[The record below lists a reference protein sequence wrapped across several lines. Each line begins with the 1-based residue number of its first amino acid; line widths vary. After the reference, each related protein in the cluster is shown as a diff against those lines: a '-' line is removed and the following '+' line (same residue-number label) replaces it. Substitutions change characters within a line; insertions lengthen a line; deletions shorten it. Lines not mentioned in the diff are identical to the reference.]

1 MEKGII
7 PVLKRELKKM
17 VSRPIYIMMTV
28 IIPLIVILFFST
40 FLNKGMPSDL
50 PIAVVDLDYSSTS
63 RQITRHLEA
72 GQTCE
77 IKYKLSS
84 FEEAKD
90 KMQRENIYAFVLIP
104 KNFQADLLSGK
115 SPKIIFY
122 TEYAHYLAGS
132 ATMKEINTILVTL
145 SSGINLKMRQAKG
158 EEVNNAMANIQ
169 PIRIDSH
176 LIGNPLMNYS
186 YYLSSIIMPGLI
198 FLMSLISC
206 IYTIGVE
213 LKFETSRHW
222 LITSGGS
229 MPKALLG
236 KLLPYTFI
244 YSVMLI
250 FSYFIMSSVLG
261 FETKG
266 NIMLMF
272 LGGILTIISYQAI
285 GIFIIGVLPML
296 RDALSIGAFY
306 GVLGFTLAGFTY
318 PNFAMLAAVKPYT
331 FLYPLTQYYNLYSNI
346 QINGLTLS
354 ESYMPFIML
363 IAYCLIP
370 IFVISRLKGA
380 LIKLNFKRE

>member
-318 PNFAMLAAVKPYT
+318 PNFAMLPAVKPYT

>member
-84 FEEAKD
+84 FEEAKN

-318 PNFAMLAAVKPYT
+318 PNFAMLPAVKPYT

-370 IFVISRLKGA
+370 IFVISRLRGA

>member
-63 RQITRHLEA
+63 RQITRHIEA

-318 PNFAMLAAVKPYT
+318 PNFAMLPAVKPYT

>member
-318 PNFAMLAAVKPYT
+318 PNFAMLPAVKPYT

-370 IFVISRLKGA
+370 IFVISRLRGA

>member
-28 IIPLIVILFFST
+28 FIPLLIILFFST

-50 PIAVVDLDYSSTS
+50 PIAMVDLDSSSTS
-63 RQITRHLEA
+63 RQITRHIEA

-90 KMQRENIYAFVLIP
+90 KMQRENIYAFILIP

-115 SPKIIFY
+115 SPQIIFY

-158 EEVNNAMANIQ
+158 ENETQAMANIQ

-186 YYLSSIIMPGLI
+186 YYLCSIIMPGLI

-244 YSVMLI
+244 YSIMLI

-266 NIMLMF
+266 NILLMF

-306 GVLGFTLAGFTY
+306 GVLGFTFAGFTY
-318 PNFAMLAAVKPYT
+318 PGFAMLPAVKPYT
-331 FLYPLTQYYNLYSNI
+331 LLYPLTQYYNLYSNI

>member
-28 IIPLIVILFFST
+28 FIPLIIILFFST

-50 PIAVVDLDYSSTS
+50 PIAMVDLDSSSTS
-63 RQITRHLEA
+63 RQITRNIEA

-115 SPKIIFY
+115 NPQIVFY

-132 ATMKEINTILVTL
+132 ATMKELNTILVTL
-145 SSGINLKMRQAKG
+145 SSGINLKMRLAKG
-158 EEVNNAMANIQ
+158 EESAKAMANVQ
-169 PIRIDSH
+169 PIKLDSH

-222 LITSGGS
+222 LITAGGS

-244 YSVMLI
+244 YSIMLV
-250 FSYFIMSSVLG
+250 FSYFIMNSVLG
-261 FETKG
+261 FPTKG
-266 NIMLMF
+266 NVFLMLT
-272 LGGILTIISYQAI
+272 GGILTIISYQAI
-285 GIFIIGVLPML
+285 GIFIVGVLPML

-306 GVLGFTLAGFTY
+306 GVLGFTISGFTY
-318 PNFAMLAAVKPYT
+318 PSFAMLPAVKPYT

-346 QINGLTLS
+346 QVNGLTLS
-354 ESYMPFIML
+354 ESYMPFLLL

-370 IFVISRLKGA
+370 ILVMSRLRAA